1 MGNDFNAPHPS
12 VEPLRVQRWGATR
25 SVSSVVLAPAT
36 MLPPVLPRALLLAV
50 AALAAVARTAAA
62 EPEALFD
69 WSDAGKF
76 RAGVVHPSGAFKP
89 SDVVRAREN
98 LARYA
103 WAKTYLAGVERSA
116 RAEAGKLT
124 PAYLRAMIPETT
136 PGDPKFTPCPACRDQ
151 GKPVHPHGQWTWRET
166 APDQLACRVCRTI
179 FPHEK
184 YPESIALQTK
194 WGLPQTLTY
203 YGGEPFVVFSYKTGR
218 PSFAANIR
226 AQKVGHLSGVARTL
240 AEAHLLTGDVAAARG
255 VKAILLRFAA
265 CYPRWLVH
273 TAYGEYADMD
283 PRVASQFIN
292 RLPEPELCPPPNRPD
307 HKLHTGY
314 WTAGRATGGGQES
327 GFVRRVTEAYDFTCE
342 AKDADGTPVYTDAER
357 RLIER
362 DLLLEGTVLLVSDK
376 QINNKSVGNR
386 TAAALVGLCVGHPG
400 LVRFGW
406 DGFQR
411 TIDEWFLPDGT
422 TSESPAYA
430 MMTLHNIWDM
440 PQALRGYTEP
450 AGYRGPDGQRRVAS
464 DLYHG
469 TAYERVWE
477 NCFKGLQGDLTF
489 PAYADSYRDTR
500 IGSNFLELM
509 VANYPERPEYLALL
523 KETCGDDLAKGYAPL
538 ALYYREPGLEKKP
551 APPVVLPDWC
561 SPELRIGH
569 LRTGPDG
576 RESLLLL
583 SASHWANHH
592 HSDSLNLTYWKN
604 GRELLSDLGYL
615 WDHPHKHQAS
625 RTVAHNTVVIDEKDQ
640 RTKERGG
647 EVAFFRSSEQV
658 KVMEASSQA
667 YAGTS
672 EYRRTSAIIDHGA
685 GRSYVVDFF
694 RVQGGRTQ
702 DFVYHASAMKA
713 EILDRTTAAGSAEGG
728 GPALKLYDFERV
740 RAVEGGDVWRTT
752 WPAGPEL
759 TCVAWN
765 VSQPG
770 ERAWIADGWG
780 QRDWRNTDVGATLPY
795 IVRRTEGGGAKLF
808 ASVFEGYTGPT
819 PFVRSVAQRSPGVLV
834 IETALGTDYV
844 MSDVSPV
851 GGAISFAVEGG
862 RDQQL
867 TGRMAVASVQ
877 AGNLAWTFTVPAGN

>member
-1 MGNDFNAPHPS
+1 MP
-12 VEPLRVQRWGATR
+12 
-25 SVSSVVLAPAT
+25 
-36 MLPPVLPRALLLAV
+36 
-50 AALAAVARTAAA
+50 AA
-62 EPEALFD
+62 EPEVLFD
-69 WSDAGKF
+69 WSDADKF

-98 LARYA
+98 LTRYA
-103 WAKTYLAGVERSA
+103 WAKTYLAGLERST
-116 RAEAGKLT
+116 RANVGKLT
-124 PAYLRAMIPETT
+124 PEYLRAMIPETT
-136 PGDPKFTPCPACRDQ
+136 PGDTKFTPCPGCRDQ
-151 GKPVHPHGQWTWRET
+151 GKPVHPHGQWSWRES
-166 APDQLACRVCRTI
+166 APDQLVCQICRTV
-179 FPHEK
+179 FPHEN
-184 YPESIALQTK
+184 YPERIALQTK
-194 WGLPQTLTY
+194 WGLPQTLTF
-203 YGGEPFVVFSYKTGR
+203 YGGEPFTVFGYKTGR
-218 PSFAANIR
+218 PSFTAAIR
-226 AQKVGHLSGVARTL
+226 AHKVGYLSGVARTM
-240 AEAHLLTGDVAAARG
+240 AEHYLLTGNVAAARG
-255 VKAILLRFAA
+255 VREILLRFAA

-273 TAYGEYADMD
+273 SGYGEYADLD
-283 PRVASQFIN
+283 PRVAAQFITK
-292 RLPEPELCPPPNRPD
+292 LPEAELCPPPNVPD
-307 HKLHTGY
+307 RRLHTGY

-327 GFVRRVTEAYDFTCE
+327 GFVRRVTEAYDFTCN
-342 AKDADGTPVYTDAER
+342 AQTDDGTPLYSDAER

-362 DLLLEGTVLLVSDK
+362 DLLLEATVLLVSDK

-450 AGYRGPDGQRRVAS
+450 AGYRGADGQRRVAV

-509 VANYPERPEYLALL
+509 AANYPERPEYLALL

-592 HSDSLNLTYWKN
+592 HYDSLNLSYWKN

-640 RTKERGG
+640 RTKDRGG
-647 EVAFFRSSEQV
+647 EVAFFRSSEHV

-702 DFVYHASAMKA
+702 DFVYHAAAPTA
-713 EILDRTTAAGSAEGG
+713 EILDRTATEVPTAR
-728 GPALKLYDFERV
+728 KLYDFTHV
-740 RAVEGGDVWRTT
+740 RELGGGDVWRVIWKTG
-752 WPAGPEL
+752 ADQ

-770 ERAWIADGWG
+770 ERAWVADGWG
-780 QRDWRNTDVGATLPY
+780 QRDWRNSDVGATLPY
-795 IVRRTEGGGAKLF
+795 IVRRTEGAAPRLF
-808 ASVFEGYTGPT
+808 VSVFEGVTAGRA
-819 PFVRSVAQRSPGVLV
+819 FVRSVAWRAPGVLV
-834 IETALGTDYV
+834 IETALGTDTV
-844 MSDVSPV
+844 TSDPA
-851 GGAISFAVEGG
+851 GGTQALAAGAGG
-862 RDQQL
+862 RDL
-867 TGRMAVASVQ
+867 TGRFAVASVQ
-877 AGNLAWTFTVPAGN
+877 AGRVVWTFTEPGGN

>member
-1 MGNDFNAPHPS
+1 M
-12 VEPLRVQRWGATR
+12 
-25 SVSSVVLAPAT
+25 
-36 MLPPVLPRALLLAV
+36 LLALV
-50 AALAAVARTAAA
+50 ALAAMARTCAA
-62 EPEALFD
+62 EPEVLFD
-69 WSDAGKF
+69 WSDAEKF
-76 RAGVVHPSGAFKP
+76 RDGVVHPSGAFKP
-89 SDVVRAREN
+89 SDVARAREN
-98 LARYA
+98 LSRYA
-103 WAKTYLAGVERSA
+103 WAKTYLAGLERSA
-116 RAEAGKLT
+116 RANAGKLT
-124 PAYLRAMIPETT
+124 PEYLRAMIPETT
-136 PGDPKFTPCPACRDQ
+136 PGDTKFTPCPACRDL
-151 GKPVHPHGQWTWRET
+151 GKPVHPHGQWSWRET
-166 APDQLACRVCRTI
+166 EPEQIACRVCRTI

-194 WGLPQTLTY
+194 WGRPQTLTY

-218 PSFAANIR
+218 PSFSANIR
-226 AQKVGHLSGVARTL
+226 AHQVGHLSGVARTL
-240 AEAHLLTGDVAAARG
+240 AEAHLLTGNVAAARG

-292 RLPEPELCPPPNRPD
+292 QLPEPELCPPPNRPD
-307 HKLHTGY
+307 RKLHTGY
-314 WTAGRATGGGQES
+314 WTAGRATGSGQES
-327 GFVRRVTEAYDFTCE
+327 WFVRQVTEAYDFTCQ
-342 AKDADGTPVYTDAER
+342 AKDADGTPLYSDAER

-430 MMTLHNIWDM
+430 MMTLGNIWDM

-450 AGYRGPDGQRRVAS
+450 AGYRAPDGKRRVAV

-500 IGSNFLELM
+500 IGSNFVELM
-509 VANYPERPEYLALL
+509 AANYPERPEYLALL
-523 KETCGDDLAKGYAPL
+523 KESCGEDLAKGYAPL
-538 ALYYREPGLEKKP
+538 ALYYREPGLEKKS
-551 APPVVLPDWC
+551 APRIVLPDWC

-569 LRTGPDG
+569 LRTGADG

-592 HSDSLNLTYWKN
+592 HYDSLNFSYWKN
-604 GRELLSDLGYL
+604 GHELLSDLGYL
-615 WDHPHKHQAS
+615 WDHPQKHQAA

-647 EVAFFRSSEQV
+647 DVAFFRTSQHV

-667 YAGTS
+667 YANTS
-672 EYRRTSAIIDHGA
+672 VYRRTSAIIDHGA

-702 DFVYHASAMKA
+702 DFVYHAAAAA
-713 EILDRTTAAGSAEGG
+713 EILDCTTAAESAEGG
-728 GPALKLYDFERV
+728 GGLAKKLYDFERV
-740 RAVEGGDVWRTT
+740 RALSGGDVWRTT
-752 WPAGPEL
+752 WPAGPDQ
-759 TCVAWN
+759 TCVTWN
-765 VSQPG
+765 ISQPG

-780 QRDWRNTDVGATLPY
+780 QRDWRNTDLGAKLAY
-795 IVRRTEGGGAKLF
+795 VVRRTEGEGLKIF
-808 ASVFEGYTGPT
+808 ATVFEGYPGAT
-819 PFVRSVAQRSPGVLV
+819 PFVRSVVQRSPGVLV
-834 IETALGTDYV
+834 IETALGTDTV
-844 MSDVSPV
+844 VSDPASGTLRVPL
-851 GGAISFAVEGG
+851 ADADG
-862 RDQQL
+862 RTL
-867 TGRMAVASVQ
+867 NGRFAVASVQ
-877 AGNLAWTFTVPAGN
+877 AGKMAWMFTEPVGN

>member
-1 MGNDFNAPHPS
+1 MLHPAPLT
-12 VEPLRVQRWGATR
+12 VWCL
-25 SVSSVVLAPAT
+25 VL
-36 MLPPVLPRALLLAV
+36 VALSAM
-50 AALAAVARTAAA
+50 ARLAAAQ
-62 EPEALFD
+62 PEVLFD
-69 WSDAGKF
+69 WSDVEKF
-76 RAGVVHPSGAFKP
+76 RDGVVHPSGAYKP
-89 SDVVRAREN
+89 TDVARAREN
-98 LARYA
+98 LTRYA
-103 WAKTYLAGVERSA
+103 WAKTYLAGLERNV
-116 RAEAGKLT
+116 RATVGKLT
-124 PAYLRAMIPETT
+124 PEYLRMMIPETT

-151 GKPVHPHGQWTWRET
+151 GKPVHPHGQWTWQET
-166 APDQLACRVCRTI
+166 APEQLTCSVCRTV
-179 FPHEK
+179 FPNEK

-194 WGLPQTLTY
+194 WGRPQTLTY

-218 PSFAANIR
+218 PSFSANIR
-226 AQKVGHLSGVARTL
+226 AHQVGHMAGIARAM
-240 AEAHLLTGDVAAARG
+240 AEVHGLTGDLVAARG
-255 VKAILLRFAA
+255 VRAILLRFAA

-283 PRVASQFIN
+283 PRIASQFIN
-292 RLPEPELCPPPNRPD
+292 QLPEPELCPPPNLPD
-307 HKLHTGY
+307 RRLHTGY

-327 GFVRRVTEAYDFTCE
+327 GFIRRVTEAYDFTCT
-342 AKDADGTPVYTDAER
+342 AKAADGTPLYTDAER

-406 DGFQR
+406 DGFQQ

-430 MMTLHNIWDM
+430 LMTLGNIWDM

-450 AGYRGPDGQRRVAS
+450 AGYRGPDGKRRVAV
-464 DLYHG
+464 DLYRG

-489 PAYADSYRDTR
+489 PPYADSYRDTR
-500 IGSNFLELM
+500 LGSNFVELM

-523 KETCGDDLAKGYAPL
+523 KETCGEDLAKGYAPL
-538 ALYYREPGLEKKP
+538 ALYYREPGLEQKT
-551 APPVVLPDWC
+551 APRIMLPDWC

-569 LRTGPDG
+569 LRTGADG

-592 HSDSLNLTYWKN
+592 HADSLNLSYWKN

-615 WDHPHKHQAS
+615 WDHPRKHQAS

-647 EVAFFRSSEQV
+647 DVAFFRTSEHV

-667 YAGTS
+667 YAHVAV
-672 EYRRTSAIIDHGA
+672 YQRTSAIIDHGA

-694 RVQGGRTQ
+694 RVEGGQKQ
-702 DFVYHASAMKA
+702 DFVYHASATTA
-713 EILDRTTAAGSAEGG
+713 EILDRTTAAGSVAGAV
-728 GPALKLYDFERV
+728 PAMRLYDFERV
-740 RAVEGGDVWRTT
+740 RALEGGDVWRTT
-752 WPAGPEL
+752 WQAGPDL
-759 TCVAWN
+759 TAVAWN

-770 ERAWIADGWG
+770 ERAWMADGWG
-780 QRDWRNTDVGATLPY
+780 QRDWRNTDIGATLPY
-795 IVRRTEGGGAKLF
+795 IVRRTEGAGLKIF
-808 ASVFEGYTGPT
+808 ASVFEGYAGGQ
-819 PFVRSVAQRSPGVLV
+819 PFVRRVTQRSPGVLV
-834 IETALGTDYV
+834 IETALGTDTV
-844 MSDVSPV
+844 MSDPR
-851 GGAISFAVEGG
+851 GGTLIFAADDG
-862 RDQQL
+862 RDQTL
-867 TGRMAVASVQ
+867 TGRIAVASVQ
-877 AGNLAWTFTVPAGN
+877 AGKRAWTFTEPAGN

>member
-1 MGNDFNAPHPS
+1 MSSPA
-12 VEPLRVQRWGATR
+12 PLRVFLLAL
-25 SVSSVVLAPAT
+25 VSLAAPART
-36 MLPPVLPRALLLAV
+36 P
-50 AALAAVARTAAA
+50 AAQ
-62 EPEALFD
+62 PEVRFD
-69 WSDAGKF
+69 WSDADKF

-98 LARYA
+98 LTRYA
-103 WAKTYLAGVERSA
+103 WAKTYLAGLERST
-116 RAEAGKLT
+116 RANVGKLT
-124 PAYLRAMIPETT
+124 PEYLRAMIPETT
-136 PGDPKFTPCPACRDQ
+136 PGDTKFTPCPACRDQ
-151 GKPVHPHGQWTWRET
+151 GKPGHPHGQWSWRES
-166 APDQLACRVCRTI
+166 APDQLSCQVCRTV
-179 FPHEK
+179 FPNAK

-194 WGLPQTLTY
+194 WGLPQTLTF
-203 YGGEPFVVFSYKTGR
+203 YGGEPFAVFGYKTGR
-218 PSFAANIR
+218 PSFTAAIR
-226 AQKVGHLSGVARTL
+226 AHKVGYLAGVARTL
-240 AEAHLLTGDVAAARG
+240 AETHLLTGDAAAAGG
-255 VKAILLRFAA
+255 VREILLRFAA

-273 TAYGEYADMD
+273 SGYGEYADLD
-283 PRVASQFIN
+283 PRIAAQAITQ
-292 RLPEPELCPPPNRPD
+292 LPEAELCPPPNVPD
-307 HKLHTGY
+307 RRLHTGY

-327 GFVRRVTEAYDFTCE
+327 GFVRRVTEAYDFTCN
-342 AKDADGTPVYTDAER
+342 AQAADGTPLYSDAER

-362 DLLLEGTVLLVSDK
+362 DLLLEGTVLLVSDP

-406 DGFQR
+406 DGFQQ

-430 MMTLHNIWDM
+430 MMTLHNIWDL
-440 PQALRGYTEP
+440 PQALRGYSEP
-450 AGYRGPDGQRRVAS
+450 VGYRGPDGRRRVAT

-469 TAYERVWE
+469 TAYERVWA
-477 NCFKGLQGDLTF
+477 NCFRGLQGDLTF

-509 VANYPERPEYLALL
+509 VANYPERPDYLALL
-523 KETCGDDLAKGYAPL
+523 KETCGADLAKGYAPL
-538 ALYYREPGLEKKP
+538 ALYYREPGLENKP

-592 HSDSLNLTYWKN
+592 HYDSLNLSYWKN

-615 WDHPHKHQAS
+615 WDHPRKHQAS

-640 RTKERGG
+640 RTKDRGG
-647 EVAFFRSSEQV
+647 EVAFFRTSEHV
-658 KVMEASSQA
+658 KVMEATSQA

-672 EYRRTSAIIDHGA
+672 EYRRTSAIIDHGV

-702 DFVYHASAMKA
+702 DFVYHAAAPTA
-713 EILDRTTAAGSAEGG
+713 EIVDRAVQEESAAK
-728 GPALKLYDFERV
+728 KLYDFTRV
-740 RAVEGGDVWRTT
+740 RALEGEDVWRVSWETG
-752 WPAGPEL
+752 ANQ

-780 QRDWRNTDVGATLPY
+780 QRDWKNSDVGATLPY
-795 IVRRTEGGGAKLF
+795 IVRRTEGAAPRLF
-808 ASVFEGYTGPT
+808 VSVFEGVSDGRA
-819 PFVRSVAQRSPGVLV
+819 FVRSVAWRAPGVLA

-844 MSDVSPV
+844 TSEPA
-851 GGAISFAVEGG
+851 GGTRVLAADAGG
-862 RDQQL
+862 RAL
-867 TGRMAVASVQ
+867 AGRFAVASVQ
-877 AGNLAWTFTVPAGN
+877 AGQVAWTFTEPEGN